1 MVILRTATL
10 RCFAFHMTPFQSTI
24 KFPLRL
30 QVLLSLGLAGL
41 CLMATLGALLP
52 RVVVTRFDHQE
63 DQRMRA
69 DTFRV
74 AQALQTELKSLSTF
88 VVNWSSWD
96 DTYQYVLRPTRTYET
111 SNLMPSTFESSR
123 LNLMLFLDRRGRT
136 VQARAYDLETQKLV
150 SGTGLAR
157 EVLERAGR
165 DLIPGGGQDVRQGI
179 VTLSSGPWLFA
190 ARPVLTSAGKGPPV
204 GTVVLGRQLTPFLLS
219 ELKRDAHLSLS
230 LTPAPASLVAR
241 IRRAPAGVPTEV
253 VSADRLLGY
262 QVVPDLSGRQ
272 DLALTVGAER
282 QDHANGLLT
291 ARTILLAVLAVVL
304 LFTVLS
310 MVLVEWLVLDRLGR
324 YRQQV
329 RVIMAREQPNSRF
342 PVTGQDELSD
352 LGHAL
357 NGLLDQTELNQ
368 RQLHFQAT
376 YDDLTGLP
384 NRSEFK
390 RALDAA
396 VQRAR
401 PFAVMLLDLD
411 NFKAINDTLG
421 HDVGDEV
428 LQATAARLA
437 PAVPPGGL
445 LARLGGDEF
454 AVLLP
459 AGADETLFR
468 VQAQALMDTLTL
480 PLSTNVVD
488 LQVRSSAGVSCW
500 PADASDAA
508 TLLRYADLAMYRA
521 KVLKGGL
528 ESYHASL
535 SVQAL
540 HRSELERSLQGVLE
554 RGELWLAYQPVVD
567 LVTARP
573 VGCEALLRW
582 NSPLHGP
589 VSPDEFIS
597 IAEERGLIQDIGLWV
612 LREACSRAAQWHRA
626 GHPLKVA
633 VNVSAVQLRGAA
645 FAGNVASILGETG
658 LPPSLLEL
666 EVTETAVM
674 ANLAEATWQLQQV
687 RSLGVSVALDD
698 FGTGYA
704 SLELVRELPLDKL
717 KLDRSFVTGA
727 EGDTRRQ
734 LIVGSV
740 IRLARDLHLQVVA
753 EGVETGQ
760 QRDML
765 LALQCPLAQ
774 GYLYSRPVGHE
785 ELRAWLQDGVVRGGA

>member
-1 MVILRTATL
+1 
-10 RCFAFHMTPFQSTI
+10 MTPLRSTI
-24 KFPLRL
+24 RFPLRL
-30 QVLLSLGLAGL
+30 QVLLSLALAGL

-52 RVVVTRFDHQE
+52 GMVVTRFDHQE
-63 DQRMRA
+63 NQRMQA
-69 DTFRV
+69 DTVRV
-74 AQALQTELKSLSTF
+74 AQALQTELTNLSIF
-88 VVNWSSWD
+88 VVNWSNWD
-96 DTYQYVLRPTRTYET
+96 DTYHYVLHPTRAYET
-111 SNLMPSTFESSR
+111 SNLIAGSFESSR
-123 LNLMLFLDRRGRT
+123 LNLMLYLNRKGET
-136 VQARAYDLETQKLV
+136 VQARAYDLNTRNMAA
-150 SGTGLAR
+150 GAGLAR
-157 EVLERAGR
+157 EVLARAGQ
-165 DLIPGGGQDVRQGI
+165 DLIRGGGQGVRQGI
-179 VTLSSGPWLFA
+179 VMMSSGLWLFA
-190 ARPVLTSAGKGPPV
+190 ARPILTSAGEGPSV
-204 GTVVLGRQLTPFLLS
+204 GTMVLGRQLTPKVLS
-219 ELKRDAHLSLS
+219 DLKRDVQLSLS
-230 LTPAPASLVAR
+230 LTPASPSLVAR
-241 IRRAPAGVPTEV
+241 IRQAPSGVLVEAT
-253 VSADRLLGY
+253 SADRLSGY
-262 QVVPDLSGRQ
+262 QVVGDLSGRTA
-272 DLALTVGAER
+272 LALSVGAR
-282 QDHANGLLT
+282 RPDHLNGLLT

-304 LFTVLS
+304 MFTVLS
-310 MVLVEWLVLDRLGR
+310 MVLVERLVLNRLSR

-329 RVIMAREQPNSRF
+329 RVIVTREQPDSRF
-342 PVTGQDELSD
+342 PVTGRDELSD

-368 RQLHFQAT
+368 RQLHLQAT

-390 RALDAA
+390 RALAA
-396 VQRAR
+396 RVEQAQ

-428 LQATAARLA
+428 LQAAAARLV

-459 AGADETLFR
+459 ITGDVPVDGDKALFHI
-468 VQAQALMDTLTL
+468 QAQDLIGTLTL
-480 PLSTNVVD
+480 PLSTSVVD
-488 LQVRSSAGVSCW
+488 LQVNSSAGVSRW
-500 PADASDAA
+500 PADTSDAA

-521 KVLKGGL
+521 KALQRGL
-528 ESYHASL
+528 EYYHVSL
-535 SVQAL
+535 SERAQ

-567 LVTARP
+567 LASARP

-582 NSPLHGP
+582 DSPLHGP
-589 VSPDEFIS
+589 VSPAEFIP

-612 LREACSRAAQWHRA
+612 LREACTRAAQWERA
-626 GHPLKVA
+626 GHPLRVA
-633 VNVSAVQLRGAA
+633 VNVSAVQLRDAS
-645 FAGNVASILGETG
+645 FARKVSCILGETG
-658 LPPSLLEL
+658 LPPILLEL

-674 ANLAEATWQLQQV
+674 ASLAEATRQLQQV

-727 EGDTRRQ
+727 EADIRRQ

-753 EGVETGQ
+753 EGVETAQ

-774 GYLYSRPVGHE
+774 GYLYSRPVRHE
-785 ELRAWLQDGVVRGGA
+785 ELRAWLQGGAVRRGA